1 MKKVFKKVTALVAA
15 TIVIS
20 SVSAIG
26 AGAVT
31 LDKTFNMENSYLT
44 STQTYGYDSSTN
56 TTFATN
62 LTKCKFD
69 GYTGILSGAE
79 LNNGK
84 NTTYSNATNFRP
96 TADKGSFLKVKA
108 QRDRNYEGMFAK
120 YWSYVS
126 DKNGN
131 TKGEIE
137 KIRKIVF

>member
-1 MKKVFKKVTALVAA
+1 MKNLFKKVTALVAA

-26 AGAVT
+26 AGAVV
-31 LDKTFNMENSYLT
+31 LEKTFNMENNYLT

-62 LTKCKFD
+62 LTKCKKD
-69 GYTGILSGAE
+69 NYTAILSCAE

-84 NTTYSNATNFRP
+84 GSTYSNSTNFQP

-108 QRDRNYEGMFAK
+108 QKNRNYEGMYAK

-126 DKNGN
+126 DTKGN
-131 TKGEIE
+131 MQGEIE
-137 KIRKIVF
+137 KTRKVVF

>member
-1 MKKVFKKVTALVAA
+1 MKKVFKKMTALVAA

-62 LTKCKFD
+62 LTKCKKD
-69 GYTGILSGAE
+69 NYTAILSCAE
-79 LNNGK
+79 LKDKKGNI
-84 NTTYSNATNFRP
+84 YSNATDFRP
-96 TADKGSFLKVKA
+96 YADKGSFLKVKTSKDFYFGDKYA
-108 QRDRNYEGMFAK
+108 R
-120 YWSYVS
+120 YWSYV
-126 DKNGN
+126 DDENDVVR
-131 TKGEIE
+131 GEFDITRR
-137 KIRKIVF
+137 IIF